1 MTEHYDADGFPP
13 EANGHGGSPHEGRAE
28 QPELYRVAAAH
39 QALGLDGDDVRRRL
53 EDRGVFPAP
62 EPAHP
67 RDTPEASALELPPM
81 QAVVPA
87 GVHDLLA
94 ARFQQERTARRAA
107 EEELESARRL
117 IGQGPFVIVKLSS
130 LNALTDEGQV
140 GVTVACGG
148 GVTSHMCG
156 AVLSLG
162 VQAVQQRTA
171 RGEQGDTVR
180 LP

>member
-39 QALGLDGDDVRRRL
+39 VALGLDGEDVQRRL
-53 EDRGVFPAP
+53 EDSGVFPAP
-62 EPAHP
+62 EPAHR
-67 RDTPEASALELPPM
+67 RDTPEASALEHDPR
-81 QAVVPA
+81 VPL